1 MREGER
7 GRERG
12 VFTQLKS
19 CLLSDGTRTDIP
31 KLFALDNE
39 QPQSLRGFADPK
51 IYSQKKN
58 ALQSTTC
65 AATLWNKD
73 LIKLHSSKRYCH
85 GNKREKE
92 PGTTLYITIYNR
104 DEVKIDR

>member
-51 IYSQKKN
+51 IYSQKKMHCKAQPAPQHSGIRISLN
-58 ALQSTTC
+58 CT
-65 AATLWNKD
+65 AASGIAMVTRERKSQG
-73 LIKLHSSKRYCH
+73 LHYA
-85 GNKREKE
+85 
-92 PGTTLYITIYNR
+92 
-104 DEVKIDR
+104 